1 MAVGIPRRQFICALG
16 GAAVAWPRVART
28 QQPAGIKRVGVLMG
42 TADSDPD
49 QKALVSVFSR
59 ALAEFRLDGRHKHS
73 HRISLGGRR
82 HFPFTSSFGGAR
94 APHPRRHPW
103 AGHACYDGV
112 AAGSAD
118 NSSCVCERFSPGQYW
133 PCLKPRP
140 SGRQHYGLHQ
150 LRFLDGGQMAGNSE
164 RDFS

>member
-59 ALAEFRLDGRHKHS
+59 ALAE
-73 HRISLGGRR
+73 LGWTEGTNIHIEYR
-82 HFPFTSSFGGAR
+82 
-94 APHPRRHPW
+94 W
-103 AGHACYDGV
+103 
-112 AAGSAD
+112 AAGDTSCLPALSA
-118 NSSCVCERFSPGQYW
+118 ELARFTPDAILG
-133 PCLKPRP
+133 
-140 SGRQHYGLHQ
+140 
-150 LRFLDGGQMAGNSE
+150 
-164 RDFS
+164 